1 MRTDIEGVVP
11 QAPGLQRGARHLEFF
26 GGLTLGDTLSSQLPV
41 LLKEVGA
48 FESIPAWLAID
59 LQKMNW
65 KFQAGFREHTG
76 VSLKLSMPTNFPG
89 GYTRVHQD
97 TAQSYD
103 CQRPPPASSARL
115 SAR

>member
-48 FESIPAWLAID
+48 FESIPAWLATLVD
-59 LQKMNW
+59 LWHVLDDGSHHDLLCQSFACLCTWRRMARSPSRCN
-65 KFQAGFREHTG
+65 
-76 VSLKLSMPTNFPG
+76 LSEG
-89 GYTRVHQD
+89 
-97 TAQSYD
+97 
-103 CQRPPPASSARL
+103 
-115 SAR
+115 